1 MRCDLHMHSRCSDGS
16 LEVESLVDAVHAA
29 GVSVFA
35 LTDHDTLM
43 GLPRARARAQALGI
57 ELIPG
62 VEISTRIGPLEL
74 HILGYGFD
82 PENAELKAALKAQG
96 EAREDRIPRIVE
108 RLQSLGLD
116 LSVEDVYRQ
125 AREASSPARSELG
138 SSSENGE
145 PRDSTGRPHVARA
158 LTELRSSIGRP
169 HVARALIAKGYVRD
183 TDEAFK
189 RYLGD
194 GGPAQIRK
202 AVPEPKTAIAWL
214 HAAGGKAVWAHPLA
228 RPIQRPGGFELLL
241 RELASQGL
249 DGVEEVHP
257 AQDPGARRR
266 IRKLARTLGLHLTG
280 GSDFHGDATPDV
292 ALGVGRGHDEVPVS
306 VIEALLR

>member
-43 GLPRARARAQALGI
+43 GVARAAERAAALG
-57 ELIPG
+57 LRAIPG
-62 VEISTRIGPLEL
+62 VEISTRLETLEL

-82 PENAELKAALKAQG
+82 PTNAALNAALVGQR
-96 EAREDRIPRIVE
+96 EAREGRIPLIVE
-108 RLQSLGLD
+108 RLNQLGLA
-116 LSVEDVYRQ
+116 LGVEDVYR
-125 AREASSPARSELG
+125 EAGGAVP
-138 SSSENGE
+138 
-145 PRDSTGRPHVARA
+145 
-158 LTELRSSIGRP
+158 GRP

-183 TDEAFK
+183 TEEAF
-189 RYLGD
+189 RVYLGD

-202 AVPEPKTAIAWL
+202 AVPAPAQAIAWL

-228 RPIQRPGGFELLL
+228 RPIQRPGGFDRLL
-241 RELASQGL
+241 RELRAVGL

-257 AQDPGARRR
+257 AHDLGARRR
-266 IRKLARTLGLHLTG
+266 IRRLARELGLKLTG
-280 GSDFHGDATPDV
+280 GSDFHGEASP
-292 ALGVGRGHDEVPVS
+292 GVSVGKGRGHDSVSAEVV
-306 VIEALLR
+306 EALLG